1 MYWFYKITKL
11 DFRKGSK
18 SVEKIFGYYILGIQ
32 YTSFFE
38 HRKYEG
44 TGSGKMSDV

>member
-1 MYWFYKITKL
+1 MYWFYKITKM

-18 SVEKIFGYYILGIQ
+18 KRRKDFWLIYSRYTNFFG
-32 YTSFFE
+32 

-44 TGSGKMSDV
+44 TGSGKISDL